1 MLPPLPSLYP
11 INKKIVKIAHDM
23 SQLKG
28 VQPSLASPS
37 LFFFL
42 PPSSSY
48 LSSSFLPFPPYSFP
62 SHLSLSPFLTFT
74 ISLLYRY
81 FPSSFFLPPSPPS
94 FYIFDSFIPIRPSLP
109 SFSSFLPS
117 FLPSLY
123 FIISIL
129 FLSLLPSPLY
139 LFISLTPYIS
149 ISPYKSISLYL

>member
-1 MLPPLPSLYP
+1 MPPPLPSLYP

-48 LSSSFLPFPPYSFP
+48 LSSSFLPFPPYP
-62 SHLSLSPFLTFT
+62 YLSLSPFLTFT

-117 FLPSLY
+117 FLPFSSL
-123 FIISIL
+123 FPLFS
-129 FLSLLPSPLY
+129 FLSFPL
-139 LFISLTPYIS
+139 LFISL
-149 ISPYKSISLYL
+149 SL

>member
-1 MLPPLPSLYP
+1 
-11 INKKIVKIAHDM
+11 M

-48 LSSSFLPFPPYSFP
+48 LSSSFLPFPPYP
-62 SHLSLSPFLTFT
+62 YLSLSPFLTFT

-117 FLPSLY
+117 FPFLHYFHCFPFFPSL
-123 FIISIL
+123 FS
-129 FLSLLPSPLY
+129 LSLYLSNSIYLYISVY
-139 LFISLTPYIS
+139 LFISL
-149 ISPYKSISLYL
+149 SL